1 MLTGDIGVLRADH
14 PDVEG
19 PLNDLMA
26 ALDNDTLGQLL
37 VQVQIDREQPA
48 DVAQEFLE
56 SEGLL

>member
-1 MLTGDIGVLRADH
+1 VSTEFLADNPDI
-14 PDVEG
+14 EG

-37 VQVQIDREQPA
+37 VSVQIDREQPA

>member
-1 MLTGDIGVLRADH
+1 MHVEFLGVPRQRAG
-14 PDVEG
+14 VAE
-19 PLNDLMA
+19 LVIEA
-26 ALDNDTLGQLL
+26 ETLGQLL